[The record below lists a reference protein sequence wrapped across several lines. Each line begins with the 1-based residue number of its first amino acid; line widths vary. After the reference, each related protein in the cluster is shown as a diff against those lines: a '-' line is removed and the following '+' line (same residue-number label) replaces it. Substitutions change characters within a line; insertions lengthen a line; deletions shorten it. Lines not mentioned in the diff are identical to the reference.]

1 MEFNSSKRKLYVIIL
16 FIASSNLEPSLINS
30 LIILEGFSEMINS
43 IKIFDECVSVYLCIL
58 SLFLSFPTVP
68 LPSPQPATTHTQSFN
83 FSKTVEMRTVISSP
97 K

>member
-1 MEFNSSKRKLYVIIL
+1 MKTGLLYGVQQQQKETL
-16 FIASSNLEPSLINS
+16 CDNFITSSNLEPSLINS

-43 IKIFDECVSVYLCIL
+43 IKLFDECVSVYLCIL

-83 FSKTVEMRTVISSP
+83 FSKTV